1 MSQSN
6 TTANAGNDRLF
17 GTLSYVVPFFL
28 IVPLVQKQ
36 SAFAMFHAVQ
46 ALTLWVAAFVA
57 TFVVGTVL
65 TMVPLGL
72 LGTLLSYA
80 MFAAITAA
88 AVFGAVQA
96 WAGSLKPLPLIGT
109 AGGNLFGKLTAREG
123 N

>member
-6 TTANAGNDRLF
+6 TTASDNNDRLF

-28 IVPLVQKQ
+28 LVPLIQKQ

-57 TFVVGTVL
+57 SFVVGTVL
-65 TMVPLGL
+65 TMVPLGFI
-72 LGTLLSYA
+72 GTLASYA

-88 AVFGAVQA
+88 AIFGAVQA

-109 AGGNLFGKLTAREG
+109 PGGNLFGKLTAKEG
-123 N
+123 S